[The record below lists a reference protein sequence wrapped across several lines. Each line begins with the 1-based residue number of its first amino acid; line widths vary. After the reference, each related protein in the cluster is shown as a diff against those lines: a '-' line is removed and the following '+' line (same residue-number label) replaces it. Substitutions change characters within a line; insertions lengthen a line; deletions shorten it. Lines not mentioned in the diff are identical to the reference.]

1 MINNFLLLNIE
12 LLSQLIF
19 ILVIRE
25 NKMRLFERILNKFF
39 DNTKN
44 VISLNTKTI
53 YVTLL

>member
-25 NKMRLFERILNKFF
+25 NKMRLCF